1 MSVLEII
8 GIVAIVYLSISLLL
22 YFTQELIIFHP
33 EKLSKDFKF
42 KFKSNFEEV
51 YIPTKDGAIINALL
65 FKKENSKGLVF
76 YFKGNTRSIKGW
88 GKFSRDFLSKD
99 YDFFVFDYRGFG
111 KSKGKRSE
119 RNFHKDGN
127 AAYEWLIKN
136 HYKEEDI
143 IIYGRSIGSGFAARL
158 ASRHNPKLL
167 ILDSPYYSL
176 YHMAKRFLPFL
187 PVMSIFNYH
196 VRTDIFIKSI
206 KCPIYIIHG
215 MKDRLIPYR
224 HALLLT
230 KLNKRAH
237 LIRIKEGGHNNL
249 PDFSDYHNVVYE
261 ILNGSF
267 EKHKDFEE
275 VY

>member
-8 GIVAIVYLSISLLL
+8 GIIALVYFGISLLIY
-22 YFTQELIIFHP
+22 YFQEFAIFHP
-33 EKLSKDFKF
+33 EKLGKDFEYQF
-42 KFKSNFEEV
+42 DADFEEI
-51 YIPTKDGAIINALL
+51 YIPTTDGATINALL

-99 YDFFVFDYRGFG
+99 FDFFVFDYRGFG

-119 RNFHKDGN
+119 RNFHKDGHV
-127 AAYEWLIKN
+127 AYKWLVKH

-143 IIYGRSIGSGFAARL
+143 IIYGRSMGSGFAARI
-158 ASRHNPKLL
+158 ASRHNPKML

-176 YHMAKRFLPFL
+176 YHMAKRFLPFF

-196 VRTDIFIKSI
+196 VRTDIFIRSI
-206 KCPIYIIHG
+206 RCPIFIIHG

-224 HALLLT
+224 HSLLLQ
-230 KLNKRAH
+230 KLNKRIQ
-237 LIRIKEGGHNNL
+237 LIRIKKAGHNNL
-249 PDFSDYHNVVYE
+249 PSFTQYHNVMFE
-261 ILNGSF
+261 ILNETYTNEG
-267 EKHKDFEE
+267 DFDEI
-275 VY
+275 Y